1 MSEFSRTADAPD
13 VLVLSRSDTLY
24 KLVDLHVYVVPAD
37 IWRDRFNNL
46 LNQSVTETISIGII
60 RVQPDVR
67 LADLRD
73 DIVQQLEDLTPR
85 EYVFLRSVGRSL
97 TRLKTKQ
104 EYTMKVKHFLPP
116 VAYAPEL
123 FLLEATGD
131 ISLASEGDS
140 RSQSSFRQLGDSP
153 KGNNRGYNYRDDYRD
168 PGSRSYR
175 DDKYN
180 QNNGTNRL
188 PQKYRHGV
196 FISSSH
202 VKGDTDD
209 ESDQPSPKYQRGVFV
224 SSSHVKGDT
233 DDESDQPSPKYQRGV
248 YMSSSNMK
256 EGTDDE
262 TDQPPSKY
270 QRGVYISSSNVKKGT
285 DDETGGASPKYRRG
299 VYVSSSNAKKG
310 TDDETGRASPKYQRG
325 VYLSSSNV
333 KEDTDEDTSQQ
344 KYQRGVYLSSSN
356 AKEEKGDERVRSPQ
370 KYQPGVL
377 SSALVKEGTY
387 DISDEPS
394 KQNERGDR
402 TDRSSKKHGDETDDS
417 SKRNRRDGSSNAP
430 KGKGETDD
438 SLNDHFHRD
447 KKDRPTKK
455 YQRWDDQDGSPHAHK
470 RGDETY
476 RPSNRHQHGD
486 GTDRS
491 TDRQQHGDGT
501 DRTSQSDKHGDGT
514 DRSSCKYPRGD
525 GKDRSS
531 HARQHGAER
540 GPGKQGE
547 NKDRSSDPRSATYTT
562 NTNTDSG
569 IADSGV
575 SPEDQYN
582 RGRDNYEDE
591 MARKRRDLGN
601 RLANDKFDI
610 DDDDTFR
617 FEDMEDRDQIDRDRW
632 ERDREYRRR
641 WIEEERRRREDEEA
655 RKKRQE
661 AGEEDY
667 DDDDD
672 RKKMKRSESEEELA
686 RYPSPPELRMGSP
699 RETESARQRTRQE
712 RDRLMQELENAREGR
727 KHTEKE
733 REELVKKAK
742 MLQNKT
748 QNRRNHARDIWK
760 KRYFEEKKK
769 TAPLEEQTNR
779 LKHELDSIHRKLMSA
794 LEGPKEKNIRL
805 GEPKP
810 SLKRWKRTS
819 VNNYI
824 IQCTKLQHEIEDLRR
839 RVENAKMKLTAEMK
853 LRNQAEAELRAL
865 RAELTQKKINLT
877 LTRNQHLAALNPS
890 GEVPTTPHAALAPQS

>member
-1 MSEFSRTADAPD
+1 MSDYSQTTDAPD
-13 VLVLSRSDTLY
+13 VLVLQRSDTLF

-37 IWRDRFNNL
+37 IWRDRYNNL
-46 LNQSVTETISIGII
+46 LNQSVTETISAGII
-60 RVQPDVR
+60 RVQPDIR

-73 DIVQQLEDLTPR
+73 DIVQQLEDLAPR

-104 EYTMKVKHFLPP
+104 EYTLKVKHFLPP

-123 FLLEATGD
+123 FLLEASGD
-131 ISLASEGDS
+131 VSLASEGDS

-180 QNNGTNRL
+180 T
-188 PQKYRHGV
+188 
-196 FISSSH
+196 
-202 VKGDTDD
+202 
-209 ESDQPSPKYQRGVFV
+209 
-224 SSSHVKGDT
+224 
-233 DDESDQPSPKYQRGV
+233 
-248 YMSSSNMK
+248 
-256 EGTDDE
+256 
-262 TDQPPSKY
+262 
-270 QRGVYISSSNVKKGT
+270 
-285 DDETGGASPKYRRG
+285 
-299 VYVSSSNAKKG
+299 
-310 TDDETGRASPKYQRG
+310 
-325 VYLSSSNV
+325 
-333 KEDTDEDTSQQ
+333 
-344 KYQRGVYLSSSN
+344 
-356 AKEEKGDERVRSPQ
+356 
-370 KYQPGVL
+370 
-377 SSALVKEGTY
+377 
-387 DISDEPS
+387 
-394 KQNERGDR
+394 
-402 TDRSSKKHGDETDDS
+402 
-417 SKRNRRDGSSNAP
+417 
-430 KGKGETDD
+430 
-438 SLNDHFHRD
+438 
-447 KKDRPTKK
+447 
-455 YQRWDDQDGSPHAHK
+455 
-470 RGDETY
+470 
-476 RPSNRHQHGD
+476 
-486 GTDRS
+486 
-491 TDRQQHGDGT
+491 
-501 DRTSQSDKHGDGT
+501 
-514 DRSSCKYPRGD
+514 
-525 GKDRSS
+525 
-531 HARQHGAER
+531 ER

-591 MARKRRDLGN
+591 LARKRRDLGN
-601 RLANDKFDI
+601 RLANDKFDAY
-610 DDDDTFR
+610 DDDAFR

-641 WIEEERRRREDEEA
+641 WIEEERRRREDELEA

-661 AGEEDY
+661 AGEED

-686 RYPSPPELRMGSP
+686 RYPSPPELRMDSP
-699 RETESARQRTRQE
+699 RDTESARQRTRQE
-712 RDRLMQELENAREGR
+712 RDRLMHELENAREGR

-810 SLKRWKRTS
+810 SLK
-819 VNNYI
+819 NNYI
-824 IQCTKLQHEIEDLRR
+824 ILCTKLQHEIEDLRR

-890 GEVPTTPHAALAPQS
+890 GEVPSSPRSVIAPQS

>member
-1 MSEFSRTADAPD
+1 MSDYSQTTDAPD
-13 VLVLSRSDTLY
+13 VLVLQRSDTLF

-37 IWRDRFNNL
+37 IWRDRYNNL
-46 LNQSVTETISIGII
+46 LNQSVTETISAGII
-60 RVQPDVR
+60 RVQPDIR

-73 DIVQQLEDLTPR
+73 DIVQQLEDLAPR

-104 EYTMKVKHFLPP
+104 EYTLKVKHFLPP

-123 FLLEATGD
+123 FLLEASGD
-131 ISLASEGDS
+131 VSLASEGDS

-180 QNNGTNRL
+180 N
-188 PQKYRHGV
+188 
-196 FISSSH
+196 
-202 VKGDTDD
+202 
-209 ESDQPSPKYQRGVFV
+209 
-224 SSSHVKGDT
+224 
-233 DDESDQPSPKYQRGV
+233 
-248 YMSSSNMK
+248 
-256 EGTDDE
+256 
-262 TDQPPSKY
+262 
-270 QRGVYISSSNVKKGT
+270 
-285 DDETGGASPKYRRG
+285 
-299 VYVSSSNAKKG
+299 
-310 TDDETGRASPKYQRG
+310 
-325 VYLSSSNV
+325 
-333 KEDTDEDTSQQ
+333 
-344 KYQRGVYLSSSN
+344 
-356 AKEEKGDERVRSPQ
+356 
-370 KYQPGVL
+370 
-377 SSALVKEGTY
+377 
-387 DISDEPS
+387 
-394 KQNERGDR
+394 
-402 TDRSSKKHGDETDDS
+402 
-417 SKRNRRDGSSNAP
+417 
-430 KGKGETDD
+430 
-438 SLNDHFHRD
+438 
-447 KKDRPTKK
+447 
-455 YQRWDDQDGSPHAHK
+455 
-470 RGDETY
+470 
-476 RPSNRHQHGD
+476 
-486 GTDRS
+486 
-491 TDRQQHGDGT
+491 
-501 DRTSQSDKHGDGT
+501 
-514 DRSSCKYPRGD
+514 
-525 GKDRSS
+525 
-531 HARQHGAER
+531 
-540 GPGKQGE
+540 
-547 NKDRSSDPRSATYTT
+547 
-562 NTNTDSG
+562 
-569 IADSGV
+569 SGV

-591 MARKRRDLGN
+591 LARKRRDLGN
-601 RLANDKFDI
+601 RLANDKFDAY
-610 DDDDTFR
+610 DDDAFR

-641 WIEEERRRREDEEA
+641 WIEEERRRREDELEA

-661 AGEEDY
+661 AGEED

-686 RYPSPPELRMGSP
+686 RYPSPPELRMDSP
-699 RETESARQRTRQE
+699 RDTESARQRTRQE
-712 RDRLMQELENAREGR
+712 RDRLMHELENAREGR

-810 SLKRWKRTS
+810 SLK
-819 VNNYI
+819 NNYI
-824 IQCTKLQHEIEDLRR
+824 ILCTKLQHEIEDLRR

-890 GEVPTTPHAALAPQS
+890 GEVPSSPRSVIAPQS

>member
-1 MSEFSRTADAPD
+1 MSDYSQTTDAPD
-13 VLVLSRSDTLY
+13 VLVLQRSDTLF

-37 IWRDRFNNL
+37 IWRDRYNNL
-46 LNQSVTETISIGII
+46 LNQSVTETISAGII
-60 RVQPDVR
+60 RVQPDIR

-73 DIVQQLEDLTPR
+73 DIVQQLEDLAPR

-104 EYTMKVKHFLPP
+104 EYTLKVKHFLPP

-123 FLLEATGD
+123 FLLEASGD
-131 ISLASEGDS
+131 VSLASEGDS

-180 QNNGTNRL
+180 
-188 PQKYRHGV
+188 K
-196 FISSSH
+196 
-202 VKGDTDD
+202 
-209 ESDQPSPKYQRGVFV
+209 
-224 SSSHVKGDT
+224 
-233 DDESDQPSPKYQRGV
+233 
-248 YMSSSNMK
+248 
-256 EGTDDE
+256 
-262 TDQPPSKY
+262 
-270 QRGVYISSSNVKKGT
+270 
-285 DDETGGASPKYRRG
+285 
-299 VYVSSSNAKKG
+299 
-310 TDDETGRASPKYQRG
+310 
-325 VYLSSSNV
+325 
-333 KEDTDEDTSQQ
+333 
-344 KYQRGVYLSSSN
+344 
-356 AKEEKGDERVRSPQ
+356 
-370 KYQPGVL
+370 
-377 SSALVKEGTY
+377 
-387 DISDEPS
+387 
-394 KQNERGDR
+394 
-402 TDRSSKKHGDETDDS
+402 
-417 SKRNRRDGSSNAP
+417 
-430 KGKGETDD
+430 
-438 SLNDHFHRD
+438 
-447 KKDRPTKK
+447 
-455 YQRWDDQDGSPHAHK
+455 
-470 RGDETY
+470 
-476 RPSNRHQHGD
+476 
-486 GTDRS
+486 
-491 TDRQQHGDGT
+491 
-501 DRTSQSDKHGDGT
+501 
-514 DRSSCKYPRGD
+514 
-525 GKDRSS
+525 
-531 HARQHGAER
+531 R

-591 MARKRRDLGN
+591 LARKRRDLGN
-601 RLANDKFDI
+601 RLANDKFDAY
-610 DDDDTFR
+610 DDDAFR

-641 WIEEERRRREDEEA
+641 WIEEERRRREDELEA

-661 AGEEDY
+661 AGEED

-686 RYPSPPELRMGSP
+686 RYPSPPELRMDSP
-699 RETESARQRTRQE
+699 RDTESARQRTRQE
-712 RDRLMQELENAREGR
+712 RDRLMHELENAREGR

-810 SLKRWKRTS
+810 SLK
-819 VNNYI
+819 NNYI
-824 IQCTKLQHEIEDLRR
+824 ILCTKLQHEIEDLRR

-890 GEVPTTPHAALAPQS
+890 GEVPSSPRSVIAPQS

>member
-1 MSEFSRTADAPD
+1 MSRADFRSTNSRPPSA
-13 VLVLSRSDTLY
+13 SDQ
-24 KLVDLHVYVVPAD
+24 LVDLHVYVVPAD
-37 IWRDRFNNL
+37 IWRDRYNNL
-46 LNQSVTETISIGII
+46 LNQSVTETISAGII
-60 RVQPDVR
+60 RVQPDIR

-73 DIVQQLEDLTPR
+73 DIVQQLEDLAPR

-104 EYTMKVKHFLPP
+104 EYTLKVKHFLPP

-123 FLLEATGD
+123 FLLEASGD
-131 ISLASEGDS
+131 VSLASEGDS

-180 QNNGTNRL
+180 N
-188 PQKYRHGV
+188 
-196 FISSSH
+196 
-202 VKGDTDD
+202 
-209 ESDQPSPKYQRGVFV
+209 
-224 SSSHVKGDT
+224 
-233 DDESDQPSPKYQRGV
+233 
-248 YMSSSNMK
+248 
-256 EGTDDE
+256 
-262 TDQPPSKY
+262 
-270 QRGVYISSSNVKKGT
+270 
-285 DDETGGASPKYRRG
+285 
-299 VYVSSSNAKKG
+299 
-310 TDDETGRASPKYQRG
+310 
-325 VYLSSSNV
+325 
-333 KEDTDEDTSQQ
+333 
-344 KYQRGVYLSSSN
+344 
-356 AKEEKGDERVRSPQ
+356 
-370 KYQPGVL
+370 
-377 SSALVKEGTY
+377 
-387 DISDEPS
+387 
-394 KQNERGDR
+394 DR
-402 TDRSSKKHGDETDDS
+402 
-417 SKRNRRDGSSNAP
+417 N
-430 KGKGETDD
+430 
-438 SLNDHFHRD
+438 
-447 KKDRPTKK
+447 
-455 YQRWDDQDGSPHAHK
+455 GSPHSHR

-476 RPSNRHQHGD
+476 RPSNKYQHGD
-486 GTDRS
+486 GRDRS
-491 TDRQQHGDGT
+491 PDRHQRGDGKDRSPDRHQRGDGT
-501 DRTSQSDKHGDGT
+501 DRTSNSDKRGDGT
-514 DRSSCKYPRGD
+514 DRSSRTHPRGD

-531 HARQHGAER
+531 HARQR
-540 GPGKQGE
+540 G
-547 NKDRSSDPRSATYTT
+547 
-562 NTNTDSG
+562 
-569 IADSGV
+569 DSGV

-591 MARKRRDLGN
+591 LARKRRDLGN
-601 RLANDKFDI
+601 RLANDKFDAY
-610 DDDDTFR
+610 DDDAFR

-641 WIEEERRRREDEEA
+641 WIEEERRRREDELEA

-661 AGEEDY
+661 AGEED

-686 RYPSPPELRMGSP
+686 RYPSPPELRMDSP
-699 RETESARQRTRQE
+699 RDTESARQRTRQE
-712 RDRLMQELENAREGR
+712 RDRLMHELENAREGR

-810 SLKRWKRTS
+810 SLK
-819 VNNYI
+819 NNYI
-824 IQCTKLQHEIEDLRR
+824 ILCTKLQHEIEDLRR

-890 GEVPTTPHAALAPQS
+890 GEVPSSPRSVIAPQS